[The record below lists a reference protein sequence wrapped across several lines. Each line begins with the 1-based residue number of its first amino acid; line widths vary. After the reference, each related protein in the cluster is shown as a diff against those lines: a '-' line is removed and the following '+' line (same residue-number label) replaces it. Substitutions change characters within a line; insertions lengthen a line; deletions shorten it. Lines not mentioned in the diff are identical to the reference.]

1 MEVRVKKK
9 NDGGFPWAIR
19 EPARLRFHASQVENV
34 TLTECRSLIGQ
45 GAMTQDD
52 L

>member
-1 MEVRVKKK
+1 MEVRVKK
-9 NDGGFPWAIR
+9 NDGGFPRAIR

-34 TLTECRSLIGQ
+34 TLTECWSLIGQ

-52 L
+52 S